1 MADFFSDHWNAVAG
15 LTAIEDPRTMVAP
28 GLDHATVRYKR
39 ATVSVTTATA
49 ATDVLRFVT
58 LKSGDRIHEVRLTH
72 AADASTTVAG
82 NFGLHQTG
90 PGGALLDINLFC
102 AVGTVPMVDITLA
115 IARVDITILEAIDDI
130 DRGKALWEMLFEGA
144 GSDTEDPR
152 ELWDLTMTIANET
165 GIVASEYILEVWYT
179 AGGN

>member
-1 MADFFSDHWNAVAG
+1 
-15 LTAIEDPRTMVAP
+15 
-28 GLDHATVRYKR
+28 
-39 ATVSVTTATA
+39 
-49 ATDVLRFVT
+49 
-58 LKSGDRIHEVRLTH
+58 
-72 AADASTTVAG
+72 
-82 NFGLHQTG
+82 
-90 PGGALLDINLFC
+90 
-102 AVGTVPMVDITLA
+102 MVDITLA

-144 GSDTEDPR
+144 GTDTEDPR